1 MPHPGRRACALHAA
15 SAGTRGATRR
25 DMTRAT
31 ASNQVESINV
41 FMTASHRHLSD
52 LYDRVLEAL
61 EVNAPDLRD
70 LWTDLDHGLLAHLEA
85 EERYVLP
92 AFAHIDREE
101 ARALLREHGLIRER
115 LLELGVA
122 VDLHLGRYE
131 AGRELVDMLRA
142 HADRED
148 KLLYR
153 WADEQLDT
161 SLAEAA
167 RRHVS
172 NH

>member
-1 MPHPGRRACALHAA
+1 MP
-15 SAGTRGATRR
+15 
-25 DMTRAT
+25 RAT
-31 ASNQVESINV
+31 ASDQVESIYM
-41 FMTASHRHLSD
+41 FMTASHRHLTE
-52 LYDRVLEAL
+52 LYGRVLDAL
-61 EVNAPDLRD
+61 VVNAPDLRD

-148 KLLYR
+148 NLLYR
-153 WADEQLDT
+153 WADKQLDT
-161 SLAEAA
+161 TLADAA
-167 RRHVS
+167 RRHMS
-172 NH
+172 NNH